1 MKKIDINKIAK
12 DFGNTKETLTQ
23 TFDLEWILKI
33 ADKKDPINRGS
44 TLGWKVCLSRN
55 EAYGD
60 YVFIKEFDKPFLQ
73 EVKQVLREQAQ
84 DRVFVLA
91 NLNRATVDDILWQIG
106 KRIDNK
112 YCDFY
117 AYSGVRYCVMVD
129 GKRVWKRKGINY
141 YSRRLFTLLLKFIFN
156 ILKRTL

>member
-1 MKKIDINKIAK
+1 MGKIDINKIAK

-23 TFDLEWILKI
+23 TFGLEWILKI
-33 ADKKDPINRGS
+33 AVNGDPLNQMS
-44 TLGWKVCLSRN
+44 TLGWKVSPSTK

-60 YVFIKEFDKPFLQ
+60 YVVIKEFDKPFLQ

-91 NLNRATVDDILWQIG
+91 NLNYATVDDILWQIG
-106 KRIDNK
+106 KRIDSK

-117 AYSGVRYCVMVD
+117 AYSGTKYCVVV
-129 GKRVWKRKGINY
+129 GERRIWKRKGIGY
-141 YSRRLFTLLLKFIFN
+141 YSRRLFSLLLKFIFKMMSRV
-156 ILKRTL
+156 L